1 MRKTIEAGYY
11 FCDTLAFGLQAI
23 AEFHCEGVAGV
34 DIGNEL
40 GHGIPLKALAT
51 ALAMDLAANIS
62 CCDIGQDLGS
72 TQ

>member
-1 MRKTIEAGYY
+1 MIKTIKAGYY
-11 FCDTLAFGLQAI
+11 FYDTLAFGLQAI
-23 AEFHCEGVAGV
+23 AEFHGEGVAGV

-40 GHGIPLKALAT
+40 GRGIPLKALAA
-51 ALAMDLAANIS
+51 ALAMDLSANIS